1 MNDADYVWN
10 ALAAQPL
17 RRAILGR
24 ERCEAIVAV
33 ARDKMPTAE
42 DLVAAGRGTTG
53 ERLVRLD
60 LERRVREEYHE
71 RCGFAFTTMILWW
84 AIAAI
89 VEALVRKWWE
99 SNR

>member
-42 DLVAAGRGTTG
+42 DLVAAGRGPTG

-60 LERRVREEYHE
+60 LERSGRS
-71 RCGFAFTTMILWW
+71 TTSD
-84 AIAAI
+84 AGS
-89 VEALVRKWWE
+89 R
-99 SNR
+99 SRR